1 MAEVARIG
9 QEETHTA
16 PAVRRR
22 RIAPRTAAVAAALLA
37 ATLVGAWWLYDRL
50 ANVYVMDARV
60 ASDMIL
66 LSSRV
71 AGWVTERPA
80 GEGDRV
86 VAGAPLLVVDDRQA
100 RLRREE
106 LDAALATLDARTAAV
121 QAEIAYRRAVTTSR
135 IEAAESDLVAARS
148 ELDAAGSIRETL
160 EEEWHR
166 ADALR
171 ERNLLSEQDW
181 AARRTA
187 FRTSEQAEKSRE
199 AQLRGA
205 EADVREMRSER
216 ARLAMLDAELARLES
231 ERLALRLQRDRAAE
245 ELADHVIK
253 SPIAGVIDEVFIDPG
268 EYVAQGQRVL
278 MLHDPEIYWVK
289 TNVKETDL
297 RHLRVGKAAQVEVD
311 AFPDDAYTATITRI
325 GHAATS
331 EFALLPNPNPS
342 GNFTKITQRVEV
354 KLTFDEPDPRL
365 RPGLMVQVKIPKGD
379 YVAGDASGDAEG

>member
-9 QEETHTA
+9 QEEARTA

-22 RIAPRTAAVAAALLA
+22 RIAPRSAAVAAALLA

-60 ASDMIL
+60 ASTMIL

-80 GEGDRV
+80 QEGDRV
-86 VAGAPLLVVDDRQA
+86 SAGAPLLLVDDRQA
-100 RLRREE
+100 RLRRDE
-106 LDAALATLDARTAAV
+106 LDAALATLDARVAAV
-121 QAEIAYRRAVTTSR
+121 QAEISYVRESTASR
-135 IEAAESDLVAARS
+135 IEAAESELAAARS
-148 ELDAAGSIRETL
+148 DLDAAGSIRETM
-160 EEEWHR
+160 EDEWRR
-166 ADALR
+166 ADALK

-187 FRTSEQAEKSRE
+187 FRTSEQAEKSRA

-205 EADVREMRSER
+205 EADVAEMRSEQ
-216 ARLAMLDAELARLES
+216 ARLDMLGAELARLES
-231 ERLALRLQRDRAAE
+231 ERLGVRLQRERAAE
-245 ELADHVIK
+245 ELADHVIR
-253 SPIAGVIDEVFIDPG
+253 SPIAGVIDEVFIDAG

-278 MLHDPEIYWVK
+278 MLHDPDVYWVK

-297 RHLRVGKAAQVEVD
+297 RHLRVGKSAEVQVD
-311 AFPDDAYTATITRI
+311 AFPDRTFTATVARI
-325 GHAATS
+325 GNAATS

-365 RPGLMVQVKIPKGD
+365 RPGLMVQVKIPKADG
-379 YVAGDASGDAEG
+379 AGS

>member
-9 QEETHTA
+9 QDEA
-16 PAVRRR
+16 RSMPAVRRR
-22 RIAPRTAAVAAALLA
+22 RVAPRSAAVAAALLA
-37 ATLVGAWWLYDRL
+37 ATLVGAWWLFDRL
-50 ANVYVMDARV
+50 TNVYVMDARV

-80 GEGDRV
+80 AKGDRV
-86 VAGAPLLVVDDRQA
+86 AAGAPLLLVDARQA
-100 RLRREE
+100 RLRRDEFE
-106 LDAALATLDARTAAV
+106 AALATLDARTDAV
-121 QAEIAYRRAVTTSR
+121 KAEIAYMRGATASR
-135 IEAAESDLVAARS
+135 IEAAESELVAARS
-148 ELDAAGSIRETL
+148 ELDAAGSIRETA
-160 EEEWHR
+160 EDEWRR

-187 FRTSEQAEKSRE
+187 FRTSEQAEKSRA

-205 EADVREMRSER
+205 EADVAERRSEQ
-216 ARLAMLDAELARLES
+216 ARLDMLDAELARLES
-231 ERLALRLQRDRAAE
+231 ERLALRLQRDRAGE
-245 ELADHVIK
+245 ELADHVIR
-253 SPIAGVIDEVFIDPG
+253 SPIAGVIDQTFIDAG
-268 EYVAQGQRVL
+268 EYVAEGQRVL
-278 MLHDPEIYWVK
+278 MLHDPDVYWVR

-297 RHLRVGKAAQVEVD
+297 RHLRVGKRAEVEVD
-311 AFPDDAYTATITRI
+311 AFPDRTYQATIARI
-325 GHAATS
+325 GNAATS

-365 RPGLMVQVKIPKGD
+365 RPGLMVEVKIPKSD
-379 YVAGDASGDAEG
+379 ADAGE

>member
-9 QEETHTA
+9 QDEARTA
-16 PAVRRR
+16 SAVRRR
-22 RIAPRTAAVAAALLA
+22 RVAPRSAAVAAALLA
-37 ATLVGAWWLYDRL
+37 ATLAGAWWLYDRL

-80 GEGDRV
+80 REGERV
-86 VAGAPLLVVDDRQA
+86 AAGAPLLVVDDRQA
-100 RLRREE
+100 RLRRDE
-106 LDAALATLDARTAAV
+106 LDAALATLDAQLEAV
-121 QAEIAYRRAVTTSR
+121 QVETAYVRAATASR
-135 IEAAESDLVAARS
+135 IESAESELAAARS
-148 ELDAAGSIRETL
+148 ELDAAGSIRETMAD
-160 EEEWHR
+160 EWRR
-166 ADALR
+166 ADTLR

-187 FRTSEQAEKSRE
+187 FRTSEQAEKSRA

-205 EADVREMRSER
+205 EADVAEMRSEQ
-216 ARLAMLDAELARLES
+216 ARLDMLGAELARLES
-231 ERLALRLQRDRAAE
+231 ERLGVRLQRDRAAE
-245 ELADHVIK
+245 ELADHVVR

-278 MLHDPEIYWVK
+278 MLHDPDVYWVK

-297 RHLRVGKAAQVEVD
+297 RHLRVGKSAEVEVD
-311 AFPDDAYTATITRI
+311 AFPDRTYTATIERI
-325 GHAATS
+325 GNAATS

-365 RPGLMVQVKIPKGD
+365 RPGLMVQVKIPKADGAD
-379 YVAGDASGDAEG
+379 S

>member
-9 QEETHTA
+9 QEEARTA

-22 RIAPRTAAVAAALLA
+22 RIAPRSVAVAAALLA

-60 ASDMIL
+60 ASEMIL

-80 GEGDRV
+80 REGERV
-86 VAGAPLLVVDDRQA
+86 SAGAPLLVVDDRQA
-100 RLRREE
+100 RLRRDE
-106 LDAALATLDARTAAV
+106 LDAALGTLDARVDAV
-121 QAEIAYRRAVTTSR
+121 QAEIAYRRASTASR
-135 IEAAESDLVAARS
+135 IEAAESELAAARS
-148 ELDAAGSIRETL
+148 ELDAAGSIRETM
-160 EEEWHR
+160 EDEWRR
-166 ADALR
+166 ADALK

-187 FRTSEQAEKSRE
+187 FRTSEQAEKSRA

-205 EADVREMRSER
+205 EADVAEMRSEQ
-216 ARLAMLDAELARLES
+216 ARLDMLNAELARLES
-231 ERLALRLQRDRAAE
+231 ERLGVRLQRDRAAA
-245 ELADHVIK
+245 ELADHVIR

-278 MLHDPEIYWVK
+278 MLHDPDVYWVR

-297 RHLRVGKAAQVEVD
+297 RHLKVGKSAEVEVD
-311 AFPDDAYTATITRI
+311 AFPDRTFTATVARI

-354 KLTFDEPDPRL
+354 QLTFDEPDPRL
-365 RPGLMVQVKIPKGD
+365 RPGLMVQVKIPKADG
-379 YVAGDASGDAEG
+379 AGS

>member
-9 QEETHTA
+9 QEEA
-16 PAVRRR
+16 RAGPAVRRR
-22 RIAPRTAAVAAALLA
+22 RIAPRSAAVAAALLA

-60 ASDMIL
+60 ASTMIL

-71 AGWVTERPA
+71 AGWVTEGPA
-80 GEGDRV
+80 EEGDRV
-86 VAGAPLLVVDDRQA
+86 TAGAPLLLVDDRQA
-100 RLRREE
+100 RLRRDE
-106 LDAALATLDARTAAV
+106 LDAALATLDARVAAV
-121 QAEIAYRRAVTTSR
+121 QAEISYVRESTASR
-135 IEAAESDLVAARS
+135 IEAAESELAAARS
-148 ELDAAGSIRETL
+148 DLDAAGSIRETM
-160 EEEWHR
+160 EDEWRR
-166 ADALR
+166 ADALK

-187 FRTSEQAEKSRE
+187 FRTSEQAEKSRA

-205 EADVREMRSER
+205 EADVAEMRSEQ
-216 ARLAMLDAELARLES
+216 ARLDMLGAELARLES
-231 ERLALRLQRDRAAE
+231 ERLGVRLQRERAAE
-245 ELADHVIK
+245 ELADHAIR
-253 SPIAGVIDEVFIDPG
+253 SPIAGVIDEVFIDAG

-278 MLHDPEIYWVK
+278 MLHDPDVYWVK

-297 RHLRVGKAAQVEVD
+297 RHLRVGKSAEVEVD
-311 AFPDDAYTATITRI
+311 AFPDRTFTATVARI
-325 GHAATS
+325 GNAATS

-365 RPGLMVQVKIPKGD
+365 RPGLMVQVKIPKADG
-379 YVAGDASGDAEG
+379 AGS

>member
-9 QEETHTA
+9 QDEARTA
-16 PAVRRR
+16 STVRRR
-22 RIAPRTAAVAAALLA
+22 RMAPRSAAVAAALLA

-60 ASDMIL
+60 ASSMIL

-80 GEGDRV
+80 REGERV
-86 VAGAPLLVVDDRQA
+86 AAGAPLLVVDDRQA
-100 RLRREE
+100 RLRRDE
-106 LDAALATLDARTAAV
+106 LDAALATLDAQVEAV
-121 QAEIAYRRAVTTSR
+121 QLETAYVRAATASR
-135 IEAAESDLVAARS
+135 IESAESELAAARS
-148 ELDAAGSIRETL
+148 DLDAAGSIRETMQD
-160 EEEWHR
+160 EWRR
-166 ADALR
+166 ADTLR

-187 FRTSEQAEKSRE
+187 FRTSEQAEKSRA

-205 EADVREMRSER
+205 EADVAEMRSEQ
-216 ARLAMLDAELARLES
+216 ARLDMLGAELARLES
-231 ERLALRLQRDRAAE
+231 ERLGVRLQRDRAAE
-245 ELADHVIK
+245 ELADHVVR

-278 MLHDPEIYWVK
+278 MLHDPDVYWVK

-297 RHLRVGKAAQVEVD
+297 RHLRVGKSAEVEVD
-311 AFPDDAYTATITRI
+311 AFPDRTYTATIERI
-325 GHAATS
+325 GNAATS

-365 RPGLMVQVKIPKGD
+365 RPGLMVQVKIPKADGAD
-379 YVAGDASGDAEG
+379 S

>member
-9 QEETHTA
+9 QEEARTA

-22 RIAPRTAAVAAALLA
+22 RIAPRSAAVAAALLA
-37 ATLVGAWWLYDRL
+37 VTLVGAWWLYDRL

-60 ASDMIL
+60 ASTMIL

-71 AGWVTERPA
+71 AGWVTEGPA
-80 GEGDRV
+80 QEGDRV
-86 VAGAPLLVVDDRQA
+86 TAGAPLLLVDDRQA
-100 RLRREE
+100 RLRRDE
-106 LDAALATLDARTAAV
+106 LDAALATLDARVAAV
-121 QAEIAYRRAVTTSR
+121 QAEISYVRESTASR
-135 IEAAESDLVAARS
+135 IEAAESELAAARS
-148 ELDAAGSIRETL
+148 ELDAAGSIRETM
-160 EEEWHR
+160 EDEWRR
-166 ADALR
+166 ADALK

-187 FRTSEQAEKSRE
+187 FRTSEQAEKSRA

-205 EADVREMRSER
+205 EADVAEMRSEQ
-216 ARLAMLDAELARLES
+216 ARLDMLGAELARLES
-231 ERLALRLQRDRAAE
+231 ERLGVRLQRERAAE
-245 ELADHVIK
+245 ELADHVIR
-253 SPIAGVIDEVFIDPG
+253 SPIAGVIDEVFIDAG

-278 MLHDPEIYWVK
+278 MLHDPDVYWVK

-297 RHLRVGKAAQVEVD
+297 RHLRVGKSAEVEVD
-311 AFPDDAYTATITRI
+311 AFPDRTFTATVARI
-325 GHAATS
+325 GNAATS

-365 RPGLMVQVKIPKGD
+365 RPGLMVQVKIPKADG
-379 YVAGDASGDAEG
+379 AGS